1 MGWRPIKDEKI
12 LHRWRCVCDG
22 NSIDPENI
30 SFDSEI
36 EELNASQYYTVELE
50 PSWYQNNGTPVCML
64 CDSDMTY
71 IETLLDCKF
80 DPMRETLVVPIK
92 KQKQKNGS

>member
-22 NSIDPENI
+22 RNDPEGIKWN
-30 SFDSEI
+30 SSVH
-36 EELNASQYYTVELE
+36 TVEVS
-50 PSWYQNNGTPVCML
+50 PDWYEDNGTPVCMN
-64 CDSDMTY
+64 CSEDMQY

-80 DPMRETLVVPIK
+80 DPMRETLVIPIK
-92 KQKQKNGS
+92 KEKQKNGS

>member
-1 MGWRPIKDEKI
+1 MGWRPIKNELI

-30 SFDSEI
+30 RWDSG
-36 EELNASQYYTVELE
+36 SYTVELS
-50 PSWYQNNGTPVCML
+50 PDWYQNNGTPVCML

-71 IETLLDCKF
+71 IETLLDCGF
-80 DPMRETLVVPIK
+80 DPIRETLVVKQERK
-92 KQKQKNGS
+92 KENA